1 MATIV
6 LAGGGT
12 AGHIEPALAVARA
25 WRISHPDDLIVF
37 IGTKDGLEN
46 TIIPAAGFTVT
57 HIPKVV
63 VARRPSLTWLRVP
76 VQLFGAVRASRII
89 LRDAVLLIGFG
100 GYVSAPAYLAARI
113 TGLPTVIHEANAKPG
128 WANRLGAL
136 MTPFVAVANPVDSR
150 EFTDALL
157 TGMPLR
163 SDVAAAFTASRSDF
177 QGARI
182 GAKKRLGFDEK
193 APLIFIMG
201 GSQGSVAM
209 NKEILGALPALLSKG
224 LSILH
229 SVGRAN
235 PLPQAE
241 GAYHPVAYVDAMADA
256 YLASDLIIARSG
268 AVTCCEFRALGR
280 YALFVPL
287 PIGNGEQFL
296 NARTL
301 VADKRAQILEQS
313 QFTSAYLIE
322 HIDELLTSSAAAPPD
337 GSSLDLDA
345 AEKIVALGEFA
356 ISAR

>member
-25 WRISHPDDLIVF
+25 WRGVHPEDLIVF
-37 IGTKDGLEN
+37 IGTEDGLEN

-57 HIPKVV
+57 QIPKVA

-76 VQLFGAVRASRII
+76 VQLFSAVRASRII
-89 LRDAVLLIGFG
+89 LRDADLLIGFG
-100 GYVSAPAYLAARI
+100 GYVSAPTYLAARI

-136 MTPFVAVANPVDSR
+136 MTPYVAVANPVDSR

-163 SDVAAAFTASRSDF
+163 SDVAAAFVASRSDF

-201 GSQGSVAM
+201 GSQGSVAI
-209 NKEILGALPALLSKG
+209 NKEIAGALPALLSKG

-235 PLPQAE
+235 PLPKAE

-268 AVTCCEFRALGR
+268 AVTCSEFRALGR

-301 VADKRAQILEQS
+301 VADKRAQLLEQS

-345 AEKIVALGEFA
+345 AEKIVGLGEFA